1 MHSKIIAKDDA
12 IQELHEKCE
21 ELIQSQIVQIPIFAN
36 NFKGVNKKKKG
47 NTINKAARSKSQN
60 RGNKLQFVREIA
72 DDLEF
77 QEFFMDDDNLIEH
90 EQSIR
95 GSFAPSE
102 NPKRKQDKQ

>member
-1 MHSKIIAKDDA
+1 MHSRIIAKDDS

-36 NFKGVNKKKKG
+36 NVKGITKKKKG
-47 NTINKAARSKSQN
+47 NALNKATRSKSQN

-72 DDLEF
+72 DDMEF

-90 EQSIR
+90 DQPIR

-102 NPKRKQDKQ
+102 HPKRKQDK